1 MDSSRTRNGI
11 MAAVVLTLA
20 LACPA
25 QSVDAAERPTLH
37 ASRAELQH
45 SLNALAQRAQP
56 GVLGVDVLDLRSGIE
71 VQVNA
76 HRAYP
81 MMSVFKAPLAA
92 VILSQIDSGQ
102 LAPGQKVSLK
112 RADVV
117 AGSAVP
123 SIGAGFHGEHMT
135 FTVDQLLTAMV
146 SQSDNTAADALV
158 RLAGGPQAVT
168 AFLRAHG
175 IEGMRVDLD
184 EAGLG
189 RIFEDLGPGEKR
201 AAHESSQQAHRR
213 HKRGY
218 QAFLGDPRNRS
229 TPLAAVAFL
238 RKLRNHEL
246 LSPTSTR
253 HLLRLLQGQTVP
265 RRLRAGLSS
274 DIQFADKC
282 GTSYSLDG
290 ETAAYND
297 IGILTWPDGHTV
309 IVAAFLMGSRAS
321 RAQRDAL
328 FADLARS
335 IATTLHP
342 SPTDESARAQK
353 PPALQAR

>member
-1 MDSSRTRNGI
+1 MGSSRTRSGT
-11 MAAVVLTLA
+11 MAAVALTLA
-20 LACPA
+20 LACNA
-25 QSVDAAERPTLH
+25 QSVHAAERPALH
-37 ASRAELQH
+37 ASAAELQH
-45 SLNALAQRAQP
+45 ALNVLAQRAQP
-56 GVLGVDVLDLRSGIE
+56 GMLGVDVLDVRSGIE

-81 MMSVFKAPLAA
+81 MMSVFKAPVAA
-92 VILSQIDSGQ
+92 AILSQIDSGQ
-102 LAPGQKVSLK
+102 LAPGQKVTLK

-123 SIGAGFHGEHMT
+123 SIGAGFHGEQMT
-135 FTVDQLLTAMV
+135 FTVDQLLTATV

-158 RLAGGPQAVT
+158 RVAGGPQAIT

-201 AAHESSQQAHRR
+201 AAPESPQQAHRR
-213 HKRGY
+213 YARGY
-218 QAFLGDPRNRS
+218 KAFLGDPRNRS
-229 TPLAAVAFL
+229 TPVAAVTFL

-253 HLLRLLQGQTVP
+253 HLLRLLQDQTVP
-265 RRLRAGLSS
+265 RRLRASLPS
-274 DIQFADKC
+274 DIQLADKC

-297 IGILTWPDGHTV
+297 IGILTWPDGHSV

-335 IATTLHP
+335 IATA
-342 SPTDESARAQK
+342 DKRIK
-353 PPALQAR
+353 KGG